1 VLNYLI
7 FILLAGLGIYFLPKF
22 SFLKTT
28 GLSPRSIRILFF
40 IKVTAGVLIG
50 WVSHQF
56 YKANDYW
63 DMNKEGYKEYQILK
77 NNPIEFISNLFYSPY
92 ADKYGRFFS
101 AVGSYW
107 NDLRNN
113 MVIKL
118 VAIFNL
124 IAGGNYYINSLL
136 FNFIAFFG
144 CVAMFKLLIKVYPK
158 KIWQS
163 IFCAFLMPSTLYF
176 TSGIHKDLIIITSL
190 SFYCYFLYATATQ
203 NAKIKNLVGLSIS
216 LIFILLVR
224 NFILIPLIPIS
235 IIYILSNKYSLKP
248 SMLFLGLIVLS
259 VSILLIWDL
268 TELPHSPL
276 GLIVDR
282 QHDFLEL
289 DPGESQLF
297 VTELQPNLKDF
308 ILNLPSSL
316 EHVFLRP
323 FIWEQG
329 NFFYIPVSAELLF
342 IQIIFVLMLFFRSKD
357 VSTDPSMIWLF
368 LILSL
373 FMFLVIG
380 FTIPNLGAIVRYRSI
395 YLPFL
400 VFPIICSVRWEKLN
414 RIRRIIK

>member
-1 VLNYLI
+1 
-7 FILLAGLGIYFLPKF
+7 
-22 SFLKTT
+22 
-28 GLSPRSIRILFF
+28 
-40 IKVTAGVLIG
+40 
-50 WVSHQF
+50 
-56 YKANDYW
+56 
-63 DMNKEGYKEYQILK
+63 
-77 NNPIEFISNLFYSPY
+77 
-92 ADKYGRFFS
+92 
-101 AVGSYW
+101 
-107 NDLRNN
+107 
-113 MVIKL
+113 
-118 VAIFNL
+118 
-124 IAGGNYYINSLL
+124 
-136 FNFIAFFG
+136 
-144 CVAMFKLLIKVYPK
+144 
-158 KIWQS
+158 
-163 IFCAFLMPSTLYF
+163 
-176 TSGIHKDLIIITSL
+176 
-190 SFYCYFLYATATQ
+190 
-203 NAKIKNLVGLSIS
+203 
-216 LIFILLVR
+216 
-224 NFILIPLIPIS
+224 
-235 IIYILSNKYSLKP
+235 
-248 SMLFLGLIVLS
+248 
-259 VSILLIWDL
+259 LIWDL